1 MSYIHITVKAVI
13 IYDNKILLL
22 KRTRPS
28 SDGLGVYELPGG
40 GLVEGESFDEAIHRE
55 VFEETGLAVDILEP
69 AYTFRHIRSGYCGLG
84 LGFLCQAQCET
95 VAISFEH
102 EDYLFASLAQAEKLL
117 NKEIFSDVKNAYDKY
132 IRNYE

>member
-13 IYDNKILLL
+13 IFDDKILLL

-40 GLVEGESFDEAIHRE
+40 GLDEGESFDEAITRE
-55 VFEETGLAVDILEP
+55 VFEETGLSVDILEP
-69 AYTFRHIRSGYCGLG
+69 VYTFRHNRSGYYGLG
-84 LGFLCQAQCET
+84 LGFLCKAANDA

-102 EDYLFASLAQAEKLL
+102 EDYLFASLGQAEKLL

-132 IRNYE
+132 IKNYE